1 MTTSDTSIS
10 AMYPEADGLFDSE
23 TIGRGVAPAERWY
36 VGERCAA
43 GCRVV
48 VVEGLEVHPLLARTH
63 DPLWSFSWGRSG
75 TSAREL
81 AWSVLYDSAHERG
94 LADDWCSAFTTE
106 VISLLPR
113 DAFRI
118 AAHDV
123 LAWLGDERLV
133 GASDRLLRHVLL
145 QTCPEAVDVDFSE
158 DDDRPSA
165 QAAGIHGALGI
176 GGPLGRVLGGDA
188 QRYASV
194 GGHSA

>member
-1 MTTSDTSIS
+1 MTMS
-10 AMYPEADGLFDSE
+10 APLYPTTDGLFDSE
-23 TIGRGVAPAERWY
+23 TIGRGDARAERWY

-145 QTCPEAVDVDFSE
+145 QTFAASGIDERPEAVDVDFSE

-165 QAAGIHGALGI
+165 QAAGIHGALGAEAAYERLVI
-176 GGPLGRVLGGDA
+176 GLGVGDH
-188 QRYASV
+188 V
-194 GGHSA
+194 